1 MYGPDDDDS
10 APSAVLTD
18 RQRRWI
24 TGEIDDISGGAER
37 AMKARIRE
45 RIEAGIFDINLLMQQ
60 HSVEELEKA
69 LSEPDWYEEDVAHVP
84 PLEDAISA
92 LAGLIYL
99 RAHELE
105 RELGQREDDDS
116 DGQRTALHVRGGID
130 MALGRLGVAAR
141 DIDVEINVNRGE
153 DLDTLVKRGELA
165 DVSEIQLAQL
175 KQEGKIDGE
184 TFSEVMI
191 ERILNSP
198 TLAEIAKENE

>member
-45 RIEAGIFDINLLMQQ
+45 RIQNGVFDINLLMQQ

-69 LSEPDWYEEDVAHVP
+69 LSEPDWSDEDVTHVA
-84 PLEDAISA
+84 PLENVISA

-105 RELGQREDDDS
+105 RELGQREGDDT

-130 MALGRLGVAAR
+130 MALARLGVAAKEIDVSI
-141 DIDVEINVNRGE
+141 DIDRSG
-153 DLDTLVKRGELA
+153 DLDTLVEEGELS
-165 DVSEIQLAQL
+165 DISRTQLAHL
-175 KQEGKIDGE
+175 NREGKIDDE
-184 TFSEVMI
+184 TFSEVMA
-191 ERILNSP
+191 ERLLNM
-198 TLAEIAKENE
+198 N